1 MRNTLD
7 LTPRGAVGHVRGR
20 PEAVCAPAGASAGIL
35 RHTLRN
41 GRRHELHFI
50 QFSRRS
56 QTRAPSGVKPQ
67 GEANDD
73 APHPAPALV
82 IEGDFTD
89 KVWALGTRLFKPDPL
104 LGNDS

>member
-1 MRNTLD
+1 M
-7 LTPRGAVGHVRGR
+7 
-20 PEAVCAPAGASAGIL
+20 
-35 RHTLRN
+35 
-41 GRRHELHFI
+41 
-50 QFSRRS
+50 FSRRS
-56 QTRAPSGVKPQ
+56 QTCAPSGGKPQ

-73 APHPAPALV
+73 APDPAPVLV